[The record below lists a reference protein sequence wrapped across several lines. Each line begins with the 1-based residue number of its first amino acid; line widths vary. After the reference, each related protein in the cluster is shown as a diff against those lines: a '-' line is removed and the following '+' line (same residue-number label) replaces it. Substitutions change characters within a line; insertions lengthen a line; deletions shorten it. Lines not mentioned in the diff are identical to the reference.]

1 MNLDPNRK
9 FWNPER
15 ETMSRD
21 QLRDHQLRAL
31 QKQINYNYENG
42 LFYKEKYDA
51 VGLQPGDIK
60 TWDDFYKIP
69 TMTKDDQR
77 QAQEDSL
84 ERFNHPYGMLACA
97 PQEKFVRIS
106 STSGTTGQP
115 TLYTLTKQ
123 DVAVNRQ
130 LHARKLWISGAP
142 PGLRVLHAMA
152 LSMFTGGVPVIDA
165 LMEYGLCVIPVGA
178 EAGVARVLQFVDLC
192 KPHLL
197 ACTPS
202 FAQYIIEKCPE
213 ILGKPASE
221 LGVLGISGGGE
232 PGLGI
237 KSVKDRIGKGFGVR
251 APSDAIGGT
260 HNFHGYTCGVDH
272 GKGMH
277 LVSEDYC
284 ILELLDP
291 ETKESMEL
299 KDGAVGEMCYTYI
312 DWEGTPLMRY
322 RLNDILEITTSPC
335 ECGDPRLRFKIIG
348 RADDMMIVKGVNV
361 YPAAFKNA
369 IAKFAPK
376 VSGDFRILLDGPLPV
391 VKPPLKLQVELGQDL
406 GPEEIE
412 QLNKDMR
419 SDMHN
424 NLRVTPTIDFVPP
437 DTFEKTTHKG
447 KVFIENFEEKPADD
461 DIAEIVPLKQ
471 Q

>member
-1 MNLDPNRK
+1 MTLDPNRK
-9 FWNPER
+9 FWNHDR

-21 QLRDHQLRAL
+21 QLRDHQLKEV
-31 QKQINYNYENG
+31 QKQVKYNYDNG
-42 LFYKEKYDA
+42 LFYKNKFDEA
-51 VGLQPGDIK
+51 GIQPGDIK

-77 QAQEDSL
+77 AAQEESL

-97 PQEKFVRIS
+97 PEDKFVRIS
-106 STSGTTGQP
+106 ATSGTSGQP
-115 TLYTLTKQ
+115 TLYTLTKH
-123 DVAVNRQ
+123 DVNVNRE

-165 LMEYGLCVIPVGA
+165 MMEYGLCVIPVGA

-202 FAQYIIEKCPE
+202 FAEYIIEKCPE

-221 LGVLGISGGGE
+221 LGLLGIGGGGE
-232 PGLGI
+232 PGMGI
-237 KSVKDRIGKGFGVR
+237 KSVKNRIAKGFGVR
-251 APSDAIGGT
+251 APGDGIGGT
-260 HNFHGYTCGVDH
+260 HNFHGYTCKVDH

-299 KDGAVGEMCYTYI
+299 KDGAIGEMCYTYI
-312 DWEGTPLMRY
+312 DWEGTPLLRY

-348 RADDMMIVKGVNV
+348 RADDMLIVKGVNV
-361 YPAAFKNA
+361 YPAAFKNS
-369 IAKFAPK
+369 ISKFVPK
-376 VSGDFRILLDGPLPV
+376 VSGDFRILLDAPPPS
-391 VKPPLKLQVELGQDL
+391 VKPPLKLQVELGQNLEPD
-406 GPEEIE
+406 EIE
-412 QLNKDMR
+412 QLSRDIR
-419 SDMHN
+419 ADMHAD
-424 NLRVTPTIDFVPP
+424 LRVTPAIDFMPP
-437 DTFEKTTHKG
+437 GTFEKATHKG
-447 KVFIENFEEKPADD
+447 QVFIKQYEEKPADE
-461 DIAEIVPLKQ
+461 DIAEIHPLRER
-471 Q
+471 